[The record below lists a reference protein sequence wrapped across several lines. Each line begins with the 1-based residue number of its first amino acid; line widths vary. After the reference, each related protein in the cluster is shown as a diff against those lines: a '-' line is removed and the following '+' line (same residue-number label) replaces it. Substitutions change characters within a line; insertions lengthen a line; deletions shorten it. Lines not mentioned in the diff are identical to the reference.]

1 MSAPAVSAVSTDA
14 QPLLKMPNGE
24 ISAAS
29 VATRPAQAASLIK
42 LKDGNYGE
50 PIVAAEDRYTAGST
64 DLSILQEGR

>member
-1 MSAPAVSAVSTDA
+1 MSAPALSAVSSEA
-14 QPLLKMPNGE
+14 QPFVKMPNGE
-24 ISAAS
+24 ISAVVVEA
-29 VATRPAQAASLIK
+29 RPMQAIGLVK